1 MKTASANQVQVGL
14 DPGVTP
20 AGAGLDEVV
29 WNILGHTYY
38 LKAEGAN
45 AFAFETYDPP
55 GTFVPPHVHPTQDE
69 FIYVIENEF
78 DLYLDGQHHKAHAG
92 ELVRLPAGIA
102 HGYYNLSSV
111 PTRAM
116 FWVAPGRRLREL
128 FDVLHNMNDPEQVV
142 REAAQREVHFL
153 NPADYAFDPL
163 ALKEAGQ
170 PCPP

>member
-45 AFAFETYDPP
+45 
-55 GTFVPPHVHPTQDE
+55 
-69 FIYVIENEF
+69 YVIENEF

-163 ALKEAGQ
+163 ALREAGQ
-170 PCPP
+170 P